1 MSDLSITVR
10 QDEVTAEICQHFDYT
25 FDGTSVFT
33 PPVLP
38 PIESKFSIGLI
49 VGPSGSGKTTLLSRF
64 GAARVIRWKKTS
76 AIVSQFQGAE
86 DAQQRL
92 AAVGLNTI
100 PSWLRPYHV
109 LSTGEQF
116 RADLARRLETGAVID
131 EFTSTVDRRVAL
143 SCAHAA
149 RRYIHKQ
156 RLRRVVFATCHYDV
170 VPWLQP
176 DWVFDTSTG
185 RVARRGSVQRPSIKL
200 EIVPCGAKAW
210 AAFSNHHY
218 LSSSINRAARC
229 WLAHWGEHL
238 VGFTAALA
246 FPNGNFKNGWR
257 EHRTVVLPD
266 YQGLGLGVRLSDA
279 VASMFVADGRRY
291 FSKTTHP
298 RMGGYRDASPLWR
311 GTSKNHK
318 ARTDY
323 LTQSAPTKEDAY
335 KARHAHRL
343 AYSHEYIGEVPKEV
357 LR

>member
-1 MSDLSITVR
+1 MTSLSITVE
-10 QDEVTAEICQHFDYT
+10 QDEATAEISRQFDYA
-25 FDGTSVFT
+25 FDGTSTFT
-33 PPVLP
+33 PPTMPEVGTG
-38 PIESKFSIGLI
+38 FSIGLI

-64 GAARVIRWKKTS
+64 GATRVIRWKKTS

-92 AAVGLNTI
+92 AAVGLNTV

-116 RADLARRLETGAVID
+116 RADLARRLVTGATID
-131 EFTSTVDRRVAL
+131 EFTSTVDRTVAL
-143 SCAHAA
+143 SCAHATQ
-149 RRYIHKQ
+149 RYIRGQ
-156 RLRRVVFATCHYDV
+156 RLSGVVFATCHYDV
-170 VPWLQP
+170 IPWLQP

-185 RVARRGSVQRPSIKL
+185 CVARRGSVQRPNIKL
-200 EIVPCGAKAW
+200 DIIPCGAEAW

-229 WLAHWGEHL
+229 WLAHWGDNL
-238 VGFTAALA
+238 VGFAAALA

-266 YQGLGLGVRLSDA
+266 YQGLGIGVRLSDA
-279 VASMFVADGRRY
+279 IASMFVADGKRY

-298 RMGGYRDASPLWR
+298 RMGGYRDASFLWR

-318 ARTDY
+318 ARADY
-323 LTQSAPTKEDAY
+323 LTQRERAPTKEDAY
-335 KARHAHRL
+335 KGRHAHRV
-343 AYSHEYIGEVPKEV
+343 AYSHEYIGNE
-357 LR
+357 